1 MIHKVKQGEHL
12 TSIASMYGFRDFLTI
27 WLHPDNSDLR
37 RQRRNPNLLFPGDEV
52 SIPEK
57 QQKSEPVVTDKVHR
71 FQIEGQKKLLLQII
85 VQDMNATTRKDTFYF
100 LRVHEDVFAHNTDAN
115 GMTKDQIDAPDRDG
129 ELLLDDSR
137 LLFRL
142 KIGHLNPLIE
152 SPEKVADEKDR
163 REAIAGWQDRLNNL
177 GYFAGYTPTNDRQ
190 LRWAIEEFQ
199 CEHGWN
205 PVKGKK
211 PTGKTD
217 GETRDKLEEVY
228 GC

>member
-12 TSIASMYGFRDFLTI
+12 TSIASMYGFRDFRTV
-27 WLHPDNSDLR
+27 WLHPDNSELR
-37 RQRRNPNLLFPGDEV
+37 ALRRNPNLLFPGDEV

-57 QQKSEPVVTDKVHR
+57 QQKSEPSDTGKLHR
-71 FQIEGQKKLLLQII
+71 FQIKGQKLLLQII
-85 VQDMNATTRKDTFYF
+85 VQDINANARRDTFY
-100 LRVHEDVFAHNTDAN
+100 LLKVHEDVFGHNTDAK
-115 GMTKDQIDAPDRDG
+115 GMTKDKIEDSDRDG
-129 ELLLDDSR
+129 ELLLDDPR

-152 SPEKVADEKDR
+152 SPETVADEKER

-190 LRWAIEEFQ
+190 LHWAIEEFQ

-217 GETRDKLEEVY
+217 HETRDKLEEVH